1 METAEGKEGIYASL
15 DQFNKGRINVHD
27 LGLTLLPGSQIQ
39 TEGGHELEAVSS
51 SGQNGASEIGQESRA
66 GQGVSRTAAAV
77 QRTLS
82 LAPRRNVQPGDL
94 AGTNVRSCAVPGGN
108 ASKRKRGGRRSATD
122 TTCSS
127 QDDDE
132 DFGDDENEDRGA
144 NRTSMKVLRPP
155 KKRRS
160 TSGVASGAVAVSQGD
175 CQMLLRMNGNPRSDS
190 FDKRQSLLSVVTGTP
205 SSANRNAQR
214 SAGITPA
221 PQPPALP
228 LASSRAG
235 RNASCYASDRL
246 PDSNISTSTS
256 ESGLKIQTARQ
267 RPAVAQK
274 TLFLYKSRPLANL
287 EHGESFSRSPAVG
300 DRQNCSHQVHS
311 VAKGSEDW
319 YRSNRSRSAPAEA
332 LAKADPA
339 PYSASAASRQ
349 QRSSYS
355 TARGLNFS
363 SNPDLEQSP
372 SRDQNPVY
380 PDPEVASP
388 SELPRNAQVLAGGRY
403 CSAFGPSFSAVH
415 SHRNESNG
423 SVKLYSRRRRAYS
436 TSDVPQTTP
445 NEACHVTLFSR
456 SSMPNAGFI
465 PIFGSSGY
473 TAQRS
478 FKNNSSSSLRPR
490 TRSTSENNNASSLRP
505 RARSTSRD
513 DYSSFLRPRAHS
525 TSSAMHS
532 IYRYGDKPQDIINQF
547 AATENTFDA
556 NFKPIASA
564 NERTLLPSTAN
575 ENNLFNREGYP
586 NGVGYSNSAQSGN
599 DSIYA
604 NPFHDTFDNSTCA
617 EFPNTEGYPNGVGYS
632 NSTQS
637 GNDSFYANPFHD
649 TFDNSTRAEFPN
661 TEGYPNGV
669 GYSNSTQ
676 SGNDS
681 IYANSLHD
689 TFDNST
695 RAEIPNNQLSLPA
708 ISKQRFTLQTET
720 PVASSMWSRQDK
732 GHLTVQPI
740 ANMDAAYHLGKQ
752 STAWSPYAFGNQMSR
767 TSSSGYGSS
776 CSPHTPFTPDIAS
789 YRSQGDH
796 SVFNSSNPQL
806 PYSAQPLSLDTTA
819 TSHKLIPQTAEALLH
834 QEQASRIHDLRVHS
848 DGYKSKC
855 DSLNKK
861 VKGWLTV
868 NETTGKTR
876 GQEVKEELAHLR
888 KEVAKKDREILLQKQ
903 QIDQWREKNEKLE
916 ELLKMRPLP
925 QPKPAAAVIDDQ
937 RRRTGSLG
945 SDVSLSSTPQ
955 VTIDLTGEDTTSA
968 PAPAVTTKRK
978 TGYWLTGYNPLGK
991 RPRLSLHGA
1000 PTPHEQHLLSGS
1012 QPEQHQPAASA
1023 ASSASGTP
1031 GSTGA
1036 DLSDKQRKK
1045 DAANAARRAKRQTMN
1060 AKRAA
1065 QKAAETTRQ
1074 AAETTRLA
1082 AEKRKREDEEAEQR
1096 ARREEQRRKECAREE
1111 VDAHG
1116 ESDAEGSVGDLLA
1129 ADLDEALA
1137 REAEADAAPE

>member
-604 NPFHDTFDNSTCA
+604 N
-617 EFPNTEGYPNGVGYS
+617 
-632 NSTQS
+632 
-637 GNDSFYANPFHD
+637 
-649 TFDNSTRAEFPN
+649 
-661 TEGYPNGV
+661 
-669 GYSNSTQ
+669 
-676 SGNDS
+676 
-681 IYANSLHD
+681 SLHD

>member
-175 CQMLLRMNGNPRSDS
+175 CQMLLRMNGNPRSDG

-235 RNASCYASDRL
+235 RNASCYASDRS

-274 TLFLYKSRPLANL
+274 TLFLYKSRPQANL

-490 TRSTSENNNASSLRP
+490 
-505 RARSTSRD
+505 
-513 DYSSFLRPRAHS
+513 AHS
-525 TSSAMHS
+525 TSSAMPS

-575 ENNLFNREGYP
+575 ENNLFNR
-586 NGVGYSNSAQSGN
+586 
-599 DSIYA
+599 
-604 NPFHDTFDNSTCA
+604 
-617 EFPNTEGYPNGVGYS
+617 
-632 NSTQS
+632 
-637 GNDSFYANPFHD
+637 
-649 TFDNSTRAEFPN
+649 
-661 TEGYPNGV
+661 EGYPNGV

-876 GQEVKEELAHLR
+876 GQDKEELAHLR